1 VRDPLVRRLT
11 LAVQDVLAAESERR
25 AASGEPGLPTAAQQA
40 LALKTVQTELARFDQ
55 ERLRDGRPRLTRADE
70 DRLTTAVLAAATGL
84 GPVDVLLGDESIE
97 EISATRHD
105 LVWTY
110 HADGRVEQLDQAPW
124 GSEAELA
131 DWVSFVARTK
141 GRTERQFNSQHPL
154 LVMRIGEGLR
164 LAATRDVAQHVTFSL
179 RRNRLG
185 KVALADLV
193 GLGMFPPVLGD
204 LFRAFSLAHEMRW
217 VVSGATSAGK
227 TTLLR
232 AMLHELPP
240 ERRLVVIEDT
250 AEIDAFDEVLHPNVE
265 SWERRE
271 PNSEGQGEVP
281 IGDLVAHGLRYRPDL
296 LTVGECR
303 DSATAVPMLKAMTHG
318 QSSTSTVHAYD
329 ARGGLDKLALFLG
342 TGADQI
348 PLAAAHHQLSQAID
362 FLVHVERGHDGR
374 RYVSEVVEVAG
385 FDGERVTTNTIY
397 EADSAGTPGHTLNR
411 LTDAH
416 AARLARAGFDAA
428 TLGSVWR

>member
-1 VRDPLVRRLT
+1 
-11 LAVQDVLAAESERR
+11 
-25 AASGEPGLPTAAQQA
+25 
-40 LALKTVQTELARFDQ
+40 
-55 ERLRDGRPRLTRADE
+55 
-70 DRLTTAVLAAATGL
+70 
-84 GPVDVLLGDESIE
+84 
-97 EISATRHD
+97 
-105 LVWTY
+105 
-110 HADGRVEQLDQAPW
+110 
-124 GSEAELA
+124 
-131 DWVSFVARTK
+131 VARTK
-141 GRTERQFNSQHPL
+141 GRTERQFNAQHPL
-154 LVMRIGEGLR
+154 LVMRIGNGLR

-185 KVALADLV
+185 KVSLADLV
-193 GLGMFPPVLGD
+193 GLGMFPPVLAD
-204 LFRAFSLAHEMRW
+204 LFRAFALAHEMRW

-227 TTLLR
+227 TTLVR

-271 PNSEGQGEVP
+271 PNSEGQGEIP
-281 IGDLVAHGLRYRPDL
+281 IGELVAHGLRYRPDL

-318 QSSTSTVHAYD
+318 QSSVTTVHAYD

-342 TGADQI
+342 TGVDQI

-362 FLVHVERGHDGR
+362 FLVHVDRGVDGQR
-374 RYVSEVVEVAG
+374 FVAEVVEVAG

-397 EADSAGTPGHTLNR
+397 EADGVGQGSTLNR
-411 LTDAH
+411 LTDTH
-416 AARLARAGFDAA
+416 AAKLRRAGFDAA
-428 TLGSVWR
+428 ALGSVWR

>member
-1 VRDPLVRRLT
+1 MRDPLVRRVT
-11 LAVQDVLAAESERR
+11 VAVQDVLAAESERR
-25 AASGEPGLPTAAQQA
+25 AASGEPALTTTAQQA
-40 LALKTVQTELARFDQ
+40 LAIKTVHTELASIDQ
-55 ERLRDGRPRLTRADE
+55 ARLRDGAPRLSRADE
-70 DRLTTAVLAAATGL
+70 DRLTAAVLAAATGL
-84 GPVDVLLGDESIE
+84 GPVDVLLDDETIE
-97 EISATRHD
+97 EVSATRYD

-110 HADGRVEQLDQAPW
+110 HSDGRVELLDQPPW

-131 DWVSFVARTK
+131 DWVAFVARTK

-164 LAATRDVAQHVTFSL
+164 LAATRDVARHVTFSL

-185 KVALADLV
+185 KVTLADLV
-193 GLGMFPPVLGD
+193 GLGMFPTVLGD
-204 LFRAFSLAHEMRW
+204 LFRAFSMAHEMRW

-227 TTLLR
+227 TTLVR

-240 ERRLVVIEDT
+240 QRRLVVIEDT

-271 PNSEGQGEVP
+271 PNSEGQGEVS
-281 IGDLVAHGLRYRPDL
+281 IGELVAHGLRYRPDL

-318 QSSTSTVHAYD
+318 QSSVTTVHAYD

-342 TGADQI
+342 TGPDQI
-348 PLAAAHHQLSQAID
+348 PLAAAHHQLSQAVD
-362 FLVHVERGHDGR
+362 FLVHVDRGVDGR
-374 RYVSEVVEVAG
+374 RFVAEVVEVAG

-397 EADSAGTPGHTLNR
+397 EADSAGGQGHTLNR

-416 AARLARAGFDAA
+416 SAKLHRAGFDSVA
-428 TLGSVWR
+428 LGSVWR